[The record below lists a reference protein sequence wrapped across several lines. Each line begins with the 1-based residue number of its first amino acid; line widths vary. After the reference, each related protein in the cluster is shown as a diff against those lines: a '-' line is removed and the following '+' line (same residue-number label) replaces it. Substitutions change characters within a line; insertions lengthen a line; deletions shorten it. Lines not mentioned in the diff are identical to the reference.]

1 MNPLETAHLTLLSS
15 QTCSKLS
22 ATAEGKLSFNIWL
35 DPHDQS
41 FYLALT
47 HNESGGYFS
56 HELVPVKTIID
67 CLRPL
72 KAANQAFPAVRL
84 RTTFQGKSANN
95 PSFLAA
101 VLRHLKILTPCTSNT
116 SLHLVAD
123 DLEQW
128 PSHLSQ
134 FFTAKSNDSS
144 DMSLNSPNQLKPP
157 KARGKTANKSLLE
170 SSSPNDAQPDTTTIM
185 ENDHENHS

>member
-41 FYLALT
+41 LYLALT

-56 HELVPVKTIID
+56 HELVAINTIID
-67 CLRPL
+67 CLRSL
-72 KAANQAFPAVRL
+72 KATNKAFPAVRL

-101 VLRHLKILTPCTSNT
+101 VLRHLNVLKPCTSNT

-123 DLEQW
+123 DLETW
-128 PSHLSQ
+128 PTRLSQ
-134 FFTAKSNDSS
+134 LFAAQSSDSS
-144 DMSLNSPNQLKPP
+144 DSPINSANPTKNTKSR
-157 KARGKTANKSLLE
+157 AKTVNKSLLD
-170 SSSPNDAQPDTTTIM
+170 SDKPNTAASIM
-185 ENDHENHS
+185 ETDDENHS